1 MLHQLS
7 VERSC
12 QNDYKIC
19 IRTNISYVF
28 IQLDFHKLRD
38 LCLWSICMDLM
49 EITVLR
55 IHKFVAIYFINQKC

>member
-7 VERSC
+7 DERSC

-28 IQLDFHKLRD
+28 IQLDFHKLGD
-38 LCLWSICMDLM
+38 LCL
-49 EITVLR
+49 
-55 IHKFVAIYFINQKC
+55 

>member
-1 MLHQLS
+1 MTLILSYPLHEVEHTEVQRMLHQLS
-7 VERSC
+7 DERSC

-38 LCLWSICMDLM
+38 LCL
-49 EITVLR
+49 
-55 IHKFVAIYFINQKC
+55 